1 MNRRS
6 EYEEVGTHPALPFCA
21 DLRPLLDLPP
31 PTGVERTPA
40 MNRGVN
46 AAENLDRIWLCA
58 ANKVA
63 AVEQAIKA
71 R

>member
-1 MNRRS
+1 
-6 EYEEVGTHPALPFCA
+6 
-21 DLRPLLDLPP
+21 
-31 PTGVERTPA
+31 